1 MNNKHTESH
10 TAEEKEVDVQT
21 LTNLVNE
28 AKEAFSSNMCYP
40 VELRE
45 NISKYT
51 FLPSKTIISEVST
64 IMKKLQKSRD
74 GEIFYASFYSNIV
87 LYAEKHFLNLQK
99 PACTLLATKVADK
112 IFSFCKNPPQFPHKA
127 PPKITEKEMGR
138 LQYLAGYVVHKL
150 KKVKSTP
157 NYMSHE
163 NQIMIAILTNA
174 ITHKRMI
181 KNY

>member
-21 LTNLVNE
+21 LTNLFNE

-51 FLPSKTIISEVST
+51 FLPSETMISEVST
-64 IMKKLQKSRD
+64 IMKKLQKSR
-74 GEIFYASFYSNIV
+74 ASFYSNIV

-99 PACTLLATKVADK
+99 PACTLLATNVADK

-127 PPKITEKEMGR
+127 PPKITEKEMGG
-138 LQYLAGYVVHKL
+138 LQYWAGYVVRKL
-150 KKVKSTP
+150 YQTICPMKTK
-157 NYMSHE
+157 
-163 NQIMIAILTNA
+163 
-174 ITHKRMI
+174 
-181 KNY
+181 